1 VRLILSGEASTY
13 TSSVCIPKN
22 IRRKEAWLL
31 KRGTGWVHD
40 RCHSYLELTETKFSK
55 IIFHVSSMKQDISCL
70 TSDWKRKAYAGC
82 FILLFCKQTFWRMT
96 WCLKEAV
103 CGELCKITFKRTYNF
118 GGEFGVRQRKV
129 YVTEVATPILEL
141 KLNVKLPPY
150 LINNEFRCSC
160 TRSWICY

>member
-1 VRLILSGEASTY
+1 
-13 TSSVCIPKN
+13 
-22 IRRKEAWLL
+22 
-31 KRGTGWVHD
+31 
-40 RCHSYLELTETKFSK
+40 
-55 IIFHVSSMKQDISCL
+55 
-70 TSDWKRKAYAGC
+70 
-82 FILLFCKQTFWRMT
+82 MT

-160 TRSWICY
+160 TRS